1 MTQFFK
7 IDCNERNFTSEIN
20 SNPTLGVFSQL
31 NKNPQKIFSD
41 LILQPAIY
49 SDSNF
54 LDIFNFSLY
63 YFLTSPQI
71 QGARLK
77 EIFENLKKF
86 IYLNNKTG
94 DCKENNPFPIFYFTT
109 IQKSFTE
116 INERIKSDC
125 FFISKEN
132 LNSLEEL
139 IPFMQDLCIKLS
151 QSSSEMTNNEYKSAE
166 NCHAL
171 IKSIYCRI
179 KSLNEIHNNYNRE
192 RINFALAHYKQMD
205 ILPGCIFK
213 KNNSSNSTTSTRQIN
228 STKNVSS
235 MQITNT
241 DITACK
247 SSFVTNGT
255 DIKNLITN
263 SNNETG
269 NDYTTKGNQ
278 NSNYLH
284 EKHYVSNGGKI
295 LSDDLIVLKAKT
307 KNYNNNHF
315 TREIFLE
322 KFLRPLNVKE
332 SVIHKTLSEVA
343 FNYFQKIKIEKIDPV
358 IDYLNFPY
366 LRKVF
371 SNYFPEHLIFLIGSI
386 RSRLL
391 YDTDQNPATIDLL
404 LLPNIYH
411 PENKTVSSN
420 ISDHIKVF
428 KNLNGILKILN
439 KINANK
445 ALTHEF
451 LNLDKVQDSQLEC
464 FYVNFDM
471 QNKMNKSRPYINTN
485 LIFYDEK
492 VKMSSDISTFVFFK
506 NLKLQALHVFFQ
518 EITMNSLK
526 LIKSRRDLSVLIFS
540 YLNKTYKLDNMPK
553 EKSFRNLSFRD
564 LSDGTLESSKKVA
577 KNFKNSELVEESYVY
592 SYTEFSKQ
600 SLNLVNEIE
609 LGELILEFFRYVI
622 NYFTYLKNQYNIR
635 INKNF
640 PPCKGF
646 DYLKEKFHENIYN
659 SNESYNLINH
669 LFVIDEVL
677 SLSKKDYDFVF
688 CKKLNALEEIYF
700 KICEN
705 SDKIKSMNQII
716 ANINTNY
723 SQTN

>member
-7 IDCNERNFTSEIN
+7 IESNDKNFITEMN
-20 SNPTLGVFSQL
+20 SNPTLGVFTQL

-49 SDSNF
+49 SDTNF

-63 YFLTSPQI
+63 YLLTSSQI
-71 QGARLK
+71 QSARLK
-77 EIFENLKKF
+77 EILENLKKF
-86 IYLNNKTG
+86 IYLNNRTG
-94 DCKENNPFPIFYFTT
+94 DFKENNHFPIFYFTT
-109 IQKSFTE
+109 IQRSFNE
-116 INERIKSDC
+116 INERINSDC

-139 IPFMQDLCIKLS
+139 IPFMQELCIKLS
-151 QSSSEMTNNEYKSAE
+151 QSSYEMTNNEYKSAE

-171 IKSIYCRI
+171 IKSIYNRI

-213 KNNSSNSTTSTRQIN
+213 KNNSSNSTTNTRQIN
-228 STKNVSS
+228 STKNASS
-235 MQITNT
+235 LQITNT
-241 DITACK
+241 NITACK
-247 SSFVTNGT
+247 SSFITNGT
-255 DIKNLITN
+255 DINNLITN

-269 NDYTTKGNQ
+269 TEYTTKGNHE
-278 NSNYLH
+278 SNHLH
-284 EKHYVSNGGKI
+284 EKNYVSNVAKI
-295 LSDDLIVLKAKT
+295 ISDDLVIFKAKT
-307 KNYNNNHF
+307 KHYNNNHF
-315 TREIFLE
+315 TREIFSD
-322 KFLRPLNVKE
+322 KFLRALNIKE
-332 SVIHKTLSEVA
+332 SVIHNTLSEVA
-343 FNYFQKIKIEKIDPV
+343 LNYFQKIKTEKIDPLL
-358 IDYLNFPY
+358 DYINFPY

-371 SNYFPEHLIFLIGSI
+371 SYYFPGHLIFLVGSI
-386 RSRLL
+386 RSQLI

-404 LLPNIYH
+404 LLPNVYH
-411 PENKTVSSN
+411 PENKTVSRN

-439 KINANK
+439 NINANK

-471 QNKMNKSRPYINTN
+471 QNKMNKSRAYINTN

-492 VKMSSDISTFVFFK
+492 IKMSSDISTFVFFK
-506 NLKLQALHVFFQ
+506 NFRLQALHVFFQ
-518 EITMNSLK
+518 EIMMNSLK

-540 YLNKTYKLDNMPK
+540 FLNKNYKLENMPK
-553 EKSFRNLSFRD
+553 EKSFRNLSFSGM
-564 LSDGTLESSKKVA
+564 SDGTLESSKKVA
-577 KNFKNSELVEESYVY
+577 KNFKNSDLVEESYIY

-600 SLNLVNEIE
+600 SINLINEIQ

-622 NYFTYLKNQYNIR
+622 NYFNYLKNQYNIR

-646 DYLKEKFHENIYN
+646 DYLKEQFHENIYN
-659 SNESYNLINH
+659 SNESYNIIDH
-669 LFVIDEVL
+669 LFLIDQVL